1 MCAPPAASTTAVR
14 SSLPPRLERLAA
26 CIVEA
31 TEGAT
36 QVSERLTLS
45 LDAMGGDHA
54 PHMVIEGMQIA
65 HKRYPEVHYLLF
77 GDERRIAPLVPQELR
92 DRVTLRH
99 TDQVISG
106 DTKPSQAVRAG
117 RTSSMGLA
125 IKAVKD
131 GEAAGVVSAGN
142 TGALMAMAKLMLRT
156 LPGID
161 RPAIAT
167 MIPTVRGESIM
178 LDLGANTEVQA
189 NNLVEF
195 AIMGEVFA
203 RCLLGHVQP
212 SIGLLNIGSED
223 LKGTDALRE
232 AHRILREH
240 PLNMRFHGFVE
251 GDDIG
256 AGTVDVVVTDGFTG
270 NVALKTA
277 EGTAKLYT
285 KFLKDAFGSSLLAR
299 IGYLLAKGA
308 LAKVRQRTDPRRYN
322 GAMLIGLNGICVKSH
337 GGTDAVGFANAI
349 GVAVDLIRNR
359 LNDRIREECTRLAA
373 QPDPV
378 PAVAPSSV
386 VSG

>member
-1 MCAPPAASTTAVR
+1 M
-14 SSLPPRLERLAA
+14 
-26 CIVEA
+26 
-31 TEGAT
+31 
-36 QVSERLTLS
+36 SERLTLS

-54 PHMVIEGMQIA
+54 PHMVVEGMKIA
-65 HKRYPEVHYLLF
+65 RKRYPEVDYLLF
-77 GDERRIAPLVPQELR
+77 GDEGRIAPLVPPEMR
-92 DRVTLRH
+92 DRVTIRH
-99 TDQVISG
+99 TDKVIANE
-106 DTKPSQAVRAG
+106 DKPSQAVRTG
-117 RTSSMGLA
+117 RQSSMGLA

-142 TGALMAMAKLMLRT
+142 TGALMAMAKLALRT

-167 MIPTVRGESIM
+167 LIPTIRGESVM

-195 AIMGEVFA
+195 AIMGEVFS

-232 AHRILREH
+232 AYQTLREH

-285 KFLKDAFGSSLLAR
+285 QFLKDAFGSSILAQ
-299 IGYLLAKGA
+299 IGYVFAKGA
-308 LAKVRQRTDPRRYN
+308 LAKVRKRTDPRRYN

-337 GGTDAVGFANAI
+337 GGTDELGFANAI

-359 LNDRIREECTRLAA
+359 LNERIREECAHLAKA
-373 QPDPV
+373 PNLSQSD
-378 PAVAPSSV
+378 PSSSPSAA
-386 VSG
+386 SG